1 MIWYL
6 RHNDEPILFK
16 VDAPNHAAALETVIT
31 QIVNQDDGTG
41 YGYVDRHGAWVML
54 SGEKP

>member
-16 VDAPNHAAALETVIT
+16 VDAPNHAAALETVID
-31 QIVNQDDGTG
+31 QITNPDGGGAG
-41 YGYVDRHGAWVML
+41 YLDRHGLWTMI
-54 SGEKP
+54 SKKP